1 MTQPFQLACVQN
13 SAVAE
18 VARNIAITTR
28 LTRDACDRGAQLVCL
43 PEYFSGVELR
53 GGLLHPAAFA
63 EERHPVLQAFAD
75 LARERRTWLLLGS
88 LGVLAADGRI
98 FNRAYLLDRGGNVV
112 ARYDKIHM
120 FDVELAAGQ
129 PLRESATIAP
139 GAEAVIAATD
149 FGRIGFSICY
159 DLRFPQL
166 YRRLA
171 QAGAEILTVPAA
183 FTRMTGEAHWHVLN
197 RARAI
202 ENGCYVAA
210 PCQFGTL
217 PGGADCFG
225 HSLIVDPWGEVLA
238 DGGTDEGV
246 VLAEIDL
253 GRVKAARARIP
264 AITHDRSFEGPQG
277 RSEAAPRSVPTL
289 GLRDVAGLG

>member
-1 MTQPFQLACVQN
+1 MSKPFALACVQN

-18 VARNIAITTR
+18 VARNIEIASR
-28 LTRDACDRGAQLVCL
+28 LTHEACDRGAGLVCL

-63 EERHPVLQAFAD
+63 EDRHPVLQAFAD
-75 LARERRTWLLLGS
+75 LARDRRAWLLLGS
-88 LGVLAADGRI
+88 LGVLAGDGRI
-98 FNRAYLLDRGGNVV
+98 FNRAYLLDPAGNVA

-120 FDVELAAGQ
+120 FDVELAAGE

-139 GAEAVIAATD
+139 GDRAVTADTEFA
-149 FGRIGFSICY
+149 RIGFSICY
-159 DLRFPQL
+159 DLRFPHL

-202 ENGCYVAA
+202 ENGCFVAA
-210 PCQFGTL
+210 PCQYGTL
-217 PGGADCFG
+217 PGGAECFG

-238 DGGTDEGV
+238 DGGEAEGV
-246 VLAEIDL
+246 ILAQIDPAQVQ
-253 GRVKAARARIP
+253 RARARVP
-264 AITHDRSFEGPQG
+264 AITHDRAFSGPG
-277 RSEAAPRSVPTL
+277 ESHPAAPRL
-289 GLRDVAGLG
+289 DIRQVAGLG